1 MLTSSQAIPSSEYF
15 QAAGPSSLQ
24 MLESRETA
32 EQVLLSSLRK
42 LDKGKRSRTGLELKR
57 GLLIAFT
64 LFKARQILWQY
75 PTPLPPP
82 QMPPAQVPL
91 ASHASQE
98 EIYLASE
105 DYSSLSGDPSM
116 LSTLEGVGKD
126 FNSDIWQPSTNEAV
140 DIDDEEAE
148 EGEEEDDS
156 DSDDIDIDEEDPF
169 DDFGSHEPIFP
180 PPFPLI
186 FPEEQISASSPSV
199 VHTSS
204 GLTNLTTV
212 VPGSEAHRNF
222 DQNHPAVSTH
232 LSNPLVAPS
241 SGSRKR
247 SLTGSDSPES
257 THVSPLKRLTL
268 TPF

>member
-1 MLTSSQAIPSSEYF
+1 MLTSSQAVPPSGYF
-15 QAAGPSSLQ
+15 QTAGSSSLQ

-82 QMPPAQVPL
+82 QMPPAQVSL

-105 DYSSLSGDPSM
+105 DYSPLSGDPSM

-126 FNSDIWQPSTNEAV
+126 FNSDIWQPSTTEAV
-140 DIDDEEAE
+140 GIDDEEE
-148 EGEEEDDS
+148 EGGEEDDS

-186 FPEEQISASSPSV
+186 FPEEQISTSPPSI

-222 DQNHPAVSTH
+222 DQNHPAASTH

-241 SGSRKR
+241 IGSRKR
-247 SLTGSDSPES
+247 SSTGSDSSENI
-257 THVSPLKRLTL
+257 HVSPLKRLAPA
-268 TPF
+268 PF

>member
-1 MLTSSQAIPSSEYF
+1 MLTSPQAIPPSKYF
-15 QAAGPSSLQ
+15 QAAAPPPFQ

-75 PTPLPPP
+75 PTPLPPS
-82 QMPPAQVPL
+82 QMPPTQLPF

-105 DYSSLSGDPSM
+105 EYSPLSGDPSM

-126 FNSDIWQPSTNEAV
+126 FNSDIWQPSNNVTA
-140 DIDDEEAE
+140 DIGDEEE

-186 FPEEQISASSPSV
+186 FPEEQIPVSSPSV

-222 DQNHPAVSTH
+222 DQNHPTASTH

-241 SGSRKR
+241 NASRKR
-247 SLTGSDSPES
+247 PSTGLDYPENI
-257 THVSPLKRLTL
+257 HISPLKRLTP

>member
-15 QAAGPSSLQ
+15 QTGGSSSMQ

-82 QMPPAQVPL
+82 QIPPVQLPL
-91 ASHASQE
+91 ASHAPQE

-105 DYSSLSGDPSM
+105 DYSPLSGDPSM

-126 FNSDIWQPSTNEAV
+126 FNSDIWQPSNNETATV
-140 DIDDEEAE
+140 DVDEE

-186 FPEEQISASSPSV
+186 FPEEHISASSPSV

-222 DQNHPAVSTH
+222 DQNHPAASTH
-232 LSNPLVAPS
+232 LSNPLVAPFS
-241 SGSRKR
+241 SSRKR
-247 SLTGSDSPES
+247 SSTDSDSSENP
-257 THVSPLKRLTL
+257 HVSPLKRLTPV
-268 TPF
+268 PF